1 MRLIEHPDREALT
14 LALAQDIADALG
26 MALNTRDRAVL
37 CLPGGSTPVPAFKA
51 LAAARLDWA
60 RVSVVPGDERW
71 VPADHPRSNARLI
84 RRNLIDEGAS
94 AAELVEL
101 WDSALDP
108 EAGAAAA
115 AARVGALL
123 PLSVLLLGMGE
134 DMHIASL
141 FPDNDG
147 TAAALDAGAPPVVAI
162 RSEALAE
169 ARLTLSGPALK
180 TAMDPHLMIF
190 GAAKRAALERAAK
203 LPPAQAPV
211 RALWG
216 DLNVHW
222 AE

>member
-1 MRLIEHPDREALT
+1 MKLIEHPDREALT

-94 AAELVEL
+94 AAELVGL
-101 WDSALDP
+101 HDDMLDP
-108 EAGAAAA
+108 VEGAAAA

-134 DMHIASL
+134 DMHTASL
-141 FPDNDG
+141 FPGAAGLAAAMDSAAPAVVPITAPDG
-147 TAAALDAGAPPVVAI
+147 EPRVTLSAAALLTAP
-162 RSEALAE
+162 EAF
-169 ARLTLSGPALK
+169 
-180 TAMDPHLMIF
+180 LMIT
-190 GAAKRAALERAAK
+190 GPDKRAALDRAAT
-203 LPPAQAPV
+203 LTPEEAPI
-211 RALWG
+211 RAFWKGLI
-216 DLNVHW
+216 VHY
-222 AE
+222 AD

>member
-134 DMHIASL
+134 DMHTASL
-141 FPDNDG
+141 IPG
-147 TAAALDAGAPPVVAI
+147 AEGLEAALDASAPPVLPVQTA
-162 RSEALAE
+162 AE
-169 ARLTLSGPALK
+169 ARVTLTVPALCSA
-180 TAMDPHLMIF
+180 TEAFLMIT
-190 GAAKRAALERAAK
+190 GPEKREALERASA
-203 LPPAQAPV
+203 LPVEEAPV
-211 RALWG
+211 RAILKG
-216 DLNVHW
+216 LMVHY